1 MTLSTHQRNTLR
13 KRMTERA
20 GALRR
25 EIGGAL
31 RHTGGGDG
39 IGLANQYQAI
49 DDEAVADLETDIEI
63 AEIARDERELAALEG
78 ALARIDAEG
87 YGYCADCGAEIDW
100 ERLEV
105 QPQALR
111 CLHCESVHE
120 AQFARSL

>member
-1 MTLSTHQRNTLR
+1 MTLSTQQRRTLR
-13 KRMTERA
+13 ETMVRRA
-20 GALRR
+20 GELRR

-31 RHTGGGDG
+31 RHKLGGNGV
-39 IGLANQYQAI
+39 GLANYYQAV

-87 YGYCADCGAEIDW
+87 YGYCADCGAEIDL
-100 ERLEV
+100 ERLNV

-120 AQFARSL
+120 ARFARPL